1 MWGGFNSFRD
11 PTRNA
16 VLTSRFM
23 EEDLK
28 RGAGK
33 MVSKRERTMAYV
45 IMVLL
50 TGMIIGIVAAA
61 TPQS

>member
-33 MVSKRERTMAYV
+33 TVSKRERTMAYV

-50 TGMIIGIVAAA
+50 TGMIIGIVAMFGIMY
-61 TPQS
+61 

>member
-28 RGAGK
+28 RNAGQNI
-33 MVSKRERTMAYV
+33 SNRERMAAYV
-45 IMVLL
+45 VIVLL
-50 TGMIIGIVAAA
+50 TGMICGILALFKFG
-61 TPQS
+61 